1 MKPAQTLK
9 HKNSIT
15 PKQFQDK
22 VVPQGNTMK
31 FNFTSKGSE
40 FILSFSSHFKH

>member
-15 PKQFQDK
+15 PKQFQGE
-22 VVPQGNTMK
+22 VVPQG
-31 FNFTSKGSE
+31 E
-40 FILSFSSHFKH
+40 HDEIQLYFKRI